1 MRGETLS
8 SEEEKQILNSLSKSG
23 TEEVDAESLAVSAPQ
38 ANAYEF
44 QSQEVV
50 DVLQKLVDK
59 FDKERETI
67 EQEEVHGKYAYEML
81 MQDQSKAKAKA
92 LQAAADVTTDLADAS
107 TTMQDDQRYLLDL
120 TAICEQRALAVTDR
134 QKV

>member
-23 TEEVDAESLAVSAPQ
+23 TEEVDAEPLAVSAPQ

-67 EQEEVHGKYAYEML
+67 GKEEVNAKHNYEML
-81 MQDQSKAKAKA
+81 NWHVY
-92 LQAAADVTTDLADAS
+92 LQVPVFSLTTSGQNWPHVQPFYKLWLCLC
-107 TTMQDDQRYLLDL
+107 LLMSL
-120 TAICEQRALAVTDR
+120 
-134 QKV
+134 